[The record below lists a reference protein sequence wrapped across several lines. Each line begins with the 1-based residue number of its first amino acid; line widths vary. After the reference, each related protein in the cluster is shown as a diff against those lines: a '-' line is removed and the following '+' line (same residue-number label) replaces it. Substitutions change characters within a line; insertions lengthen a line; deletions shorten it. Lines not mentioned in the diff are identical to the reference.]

1 MGYPESRTTP
11 SGGAEGEAPEERC
24 AGAWG
29 AGEGELFQSLPEGR
43 AEAWWEEFRILGD
56 SSWGGRGKGRGARK
70 ADAGPGRAGDMG
82 VPRRALGACQRRR
95 TQVPPASVSLI
106 VKWEDAPPAL
116 AFSPVGPREEH

>member
-1 MGYPESRTTP
+1 MREEQRKGSFFRVCLK
-11 SGGAEGEAPEERC
+11 AEWKP
-24 AGAWG
+24 
-29 AGEGELFQSLPEGR
+29 
-43 AEAWWEEFRILGD
+43 
-56 SSWGGRGKGRGARK
+56 GGRGSGFLGIQAGGREGKGARK

-116 AFSPVGPREEH
+116 AFFPVGPSEEH